1 MMQFIMF
8 GSLDALIF
16 FAAWLNREGSLTVGQ
31 FASFQFYMFS
41 FLLNFIMIAN
51 VVGEVMG
58 LFGTMAS
65 IAEVYLYEPK
75 ILLDGGDDVPEEAIE
90 MGNICVEDI
99 KFTYPTK

>member
-1 MMQFIMF
+1 MMSMVMF

-16 FAAWLNREGSLTVGQ
+16 FAAYLNKEGDLSVGQ

-41 FLLNFIMIAN
+41 FLLNFIQMAN
-51 VVGEVMG
+51 VVGDVMG

-75 ILLDGGDDVPEEAIE
+75 MLIDTGDDVKDEA
-90 MGNICVEDI
+90 V
-99 KFTYPTK
+99 